1 MKALTYAVLLA
12 VLFALLAGCAPQIPV
27 RDPAA
32 ATRIWSILHP
42 VNSPDRLTARF
53 SLHVQTEK
61 RTGRLVGQLWGY
73 PDSVLRM
80 DLASGT
86 GVSVAM
92 IRETPDQWTA
102 YIPSENQ
109 AFRHAR
115 AQAGL
120 ALFQIPVPFNARQTG
135 SLLAGNLGPIL
146 PQEYDSMQG
155 ARNGGV
161 RFTFSSGEV
170 AYLELPENMETMILG
185 GRKGWTLTC
194 ENPYALPAF
203 PDHVLFD
210 KFTFSSPRDGK
221 AVLRVKSL
229 ESGGGWQAQDLNLNM
244 PKDVQWMRVTSKAL
258 NN

>member
-1 MKALTYAVLLA
+1 MKALNFAVLLT
-12 VLFALLAGCAPQIPV
+12 VLFALLAGCAPRIPV

-32 ATRIWSILHP
+32 TTRIWSTLRP

-53 SLHVQTEK
+53 SLHVQTKK
-61 RTGRLVGQLWGY
+61 RTGRLVGQIWGY
-73 PDSVLRM
+73 PESVMRM

-86 GVSVAM
+86 GMSVAM

-102 YIPSENQ
+102 YLPSENQ
-109 AFRHAR
+109 AYRHSK
-115 AQAGL
+115 AQDGL
-120 ALFQIPVPFNARQTG
+120 ALFQIPVPFTARQTG

-146 PQEYDSMQG
+146 PPGYDSIQG
-155 ARNGGV
+155 GRDGGI

-170 AYLELPENMETMILG
+170 AYLELPENMETMVLG

-210 KFTFSSPRDGK
+210 KFTFSSPKEGK

-229 ESGGGWQAQDLNLNM
+229 ESVGGWQAQDLNLNM
-244 PKDVQWMRVTSKAL
+244 PQDVQWMRVTSRAL